1 MSHLAQILTLLAIV
15 GISSTLELDL
25 DLDLRS
31 IYQNAEEKI
40 EAKLATIK
48 YDRKAPSY
56 HSRRKG
62 NH

>member
-1 MSHLAQILTLLAIV
+1 MTHLPLILTLFAII
-15 GISSTLELDL
+15 GISSTLGLDL
-25 DLDLRS
+25 DLDLRN

-40 EAKLATIK
+40 EAKLAAIK
-48 YDRKAPSY
+48 YDREAPSY

>member
-1 MSHLAQILTLLAIV
+1 MTHLPQILTVLAIV
-15 GISSTLELDL
+15 YTSSNLGLDL

-31 IYQNAEEKI
+31 IYQNAEEKV
-40 EAKLATIK
+40 EAKLAAIK